1 MQNLFRKYLDN
12 QCSPEEVKELLQ
24 YFSAG
29 ENELLLRSLISE
41 KLGFIESDDD
51 GNQWT
56 QATEHVYLAI
66 KKQIDEEK
74 IKVIP
79 VFRRTWFRVAAA
91 AVLLLG
97 AFALYKTVSKNISP
111 QQEIVKTNT
120 EKQDIAPGGNKAILT
135 LADGSQIILDS
146 AANGNLASQG
156 NTKLIK
162 LDNGQL
168 AYKGSGIP
176 LGDGGE
182 ILYNTITTPK
192 GGQYQLVLA
201 DGSKVWLNA
210 ASSLRYPASFTGS
223 ERKVELTGEG
233 YFEVSKNPSMPFKV
247 KIITPLGD
255 GGEVEVLGT
264 HFNINSYVDETI
276 INTTLLEGKVKV
288 ISVNNSEL
296 KTQNSQ
302 LLSPG
307 QQAQLTATGQI
318 FINKSPA
325 IDEVMAWKNGKFQF
339 GESADIATIMRQI
352 ARWYDVEVEYKGTV
366 TEHIGGTISR
376 DVKVSKVLEMLE
388 MTGSVKFQMSGRKV
402 IVMPK

>member
-1 MQNLFRKYLDN
+1 MQNLFKKYLDN
-12 QCSPEEVKELLQ
+12 QCSPAEVNELLQ

-41 KLGFIESDDD
+41 KLGFIDSEDD
-51 GNQWT
+51 GSQWN
-56 QATEHVYLAI
+56 QATENVYTAI
-66 KKQIDEEK
+66 KKQIDAEQT
-74 IKVIP
+74 KVVPI
-79 VFRRTWFRVAAA
+79 FRRTWFRVAAA
-91 AVLLLG
+91 AVLLVG
-97 AFALYKTVSKNISP
+97 AFALYNIAGKNNSP
-111 QQEIVKTNT
+111 KEEIVKTNI
-120 EKQDIAPGGNKAILT
+120 EKQDIAPGGNKAVLT

-156 NTKLIK
+156 NTRILK

-168 AYKGSGIP
+168 VYNGSGSP
-176 LGDGGE
+176 PAGGDGGE
-182 ILYNTITTPK
+182 VLYNTISTPR

-201 DGSKVWLNA
+201 DGTKVWLNA
-210 ASSLRYPASFTGS
+210 SSSLRFPASFTGG
-223 ERKVELTGEG
+223 ERKVELKGEG
-233 YFEVSKNPSMPFKV
+233 YFEVAKNTSMPFKV
-247 KIITPLGD
+247 NVAGKE
-255 GGEVEVLGT
+255 EVEVLGT

-288 ISVNNSEL
+288 ISVINSEL

>member
-1 MQNLFRKYLDN
+1 MENLKLKLQELFESSDWSVEDRNWLLNYLDKN
-12 QCSPEEVKELLQ
+12 DSPDLQKIMQQQFTENVNNSDNLHSDSAKKLL
-24 YFSAG
+24 
-29 ENELLLRSLISE
+29 ERIR
-41 KLGFIESDDD
+41 
-51 GNQWT
+51 
-56 QATEHVYLAI
+56 
-66 KKQIDEEK
+66 EK
-74 IKVIP
+74 INSTGKPAKIIRMN
-79 VFRRTWFRVAAA
+79 FWKKAVAAA
-91 AVLLLG
+91 VIVMLGTGTFLLLNNKREKEI
-97 AFALYKTVSKNISP
+97 AKVNPYKPKPI
-111 QQEIVKTNT
+111 
-120 EKQDIAPGGNKAILT
+120 DIAPGGNKAVLT

-156 NTKLIK
+156 NTNVIK

-168 AYKGSGIP
+168 TYNGSGSP

-182 ILYNTITTPK
+182 VLYNTISTPR

-201 DGSKVWLNA
+201 DGTKVWLNA
-210 ASSLRYPASFTGS
+210 ASSLRFPASFTGG
-223 ERKVELTGEG
+223 ERKVELKGEG
-233 YFEVSKNPSMPFKV
+233 YFEVAKNTSMPFKV
-247 KIITPLGD
+247 NVAGKE
-255 GGEVEVLGT
+255 EVEVLGT

-288 ISVNNSEL
+288 ISVINSEL